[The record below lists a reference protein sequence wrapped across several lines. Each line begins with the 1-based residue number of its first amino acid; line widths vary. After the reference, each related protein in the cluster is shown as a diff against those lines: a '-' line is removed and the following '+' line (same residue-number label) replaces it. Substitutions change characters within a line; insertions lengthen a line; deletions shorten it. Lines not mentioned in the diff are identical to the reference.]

1 MGFRDKKL
9 SACDVRMCAC
19 PFKYKNEC
27 GSARFVAHD
36 IASDLLVAL
45 NENLQS
51 HDAHSPSPTPT
62 LTLQVTVIVR
72 SNPAE
77 LEEEVAAIRE
87 RMRRYNKQWRIF
99 PDGGEYAF

>member
-9 SACDVRMCAC
+9 SACGVWMCAC

-36 IASDLLVAL
+36 LLVAL
-45 NENLQS
+45 NKKLQS
-51 HDAHSPSPTPT
+51 HAHSSSPTPI
-62 LTLQVTVIVR
+62 LILQVTVILR
-72 SNPAE
+72 ANPAE
-77 LEEEVAAIRE
+77 MEEEVAAVRE
-87 RMRRYNKQWRIF
+87 RMRRYNKQWRTF

>member
-9 SACDVRMCAC
+9 SACDVWMCAC

-36 IASDLLVAL
+36 IASDLLVAR

-51 HDAHSPSPTPT
+51 HARSPLPTPT
-62 LTLQVTVIVR
+62 LTLQVTVILR
-72 SNPAE
+72 ANSAE
-77 LEEEVAAIRE
+77 MEQEVAAVRE